1 MDKFDTL
8 FAKLLKDPDAIERFK
23 GGSECDICNAIGC
36 GGCPCNYKQLCSLI
50 RERIGRVFDPDEWTF
65 CGTPVIWGASGIGK
79 TEIVRQIF
87 KKAQEIFDPRFS
99 LVEINLATKVKK
111 NEKPI
116 FYNKLRYQNIVFSNY
131 YRDIADKTGVDLH
144 EMVERMNQASDIKAN
159 GGIAEFNTETGELE
173 VQDEGCGGILF
184 FDEIT
189 YATTDEMNTIMS
201 VAKHR
206 TINNISY
213 LGSKWTII
221 CAANRYSDM
230 EDIGTEK
237 FFSWDPYY
245 NDVVCH
251 YDYHPEFNEWK
262 EWWLEKGLN
271 EQVLNFLESNMK
283 LWIQRHKDVPKYVLD
298 PNDSRTTL
306 VGNPRNWTNF
316 AYALNDYLTKANDYN
331 EFEQTVQT
339 KFNGDEGA
347 AIEALRTKAADGD
360 KAARLLHLLK
370 DCSSTDKGNY
380 GKTTNLLTIPDEVM
394 KEMLL
399 STVGPTAAAFF
410 MDYRNGLSKLS

>member
-23 GGSECDICNAIGC
+23 GGSERDIDIALGYSYSWSYDWLCYEIKRKIT
-36 GGCPCNYKQLCSLI
+36 KQV
-50 RERIGRVFDPDEWTF
+50 RHPDTAF
-65 CGTPVIWGASGIGK
+65 NDALVIWGAPGIGK
-79 TEIVRQIF
+79 TEIVRQVF
-87 KKAQEIFDPRFS
+87 KERQEFFGPRFS

-116 FYNKLRYQNIVFSNY
+116 FYDKLYYHNIAFSNY
-131 YRDIADKTGVDLH
+131 YRDIADKNGIDLH
-144 EMVERMNQASDIKAN
+144 ELVERMNQASDIKAN
-159 GGIAEFNTETGELE
+159 GGIAEINTETGELE

-245 NDVVCH
+245 NGVVFH
-251 YDYHPEFNEWK
+251 SYYLPKFNKWK